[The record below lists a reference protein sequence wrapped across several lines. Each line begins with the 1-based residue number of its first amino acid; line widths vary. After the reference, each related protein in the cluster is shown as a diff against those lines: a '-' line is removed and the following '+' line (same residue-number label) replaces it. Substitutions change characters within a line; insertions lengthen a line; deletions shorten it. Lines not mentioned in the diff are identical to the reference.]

1 MKDRRWKEEVIV
13 AQWLRGEN
21 LADIDAVKSKD
32 FQFYPK
38 IVGYIKQYGVDKFKT
53 DMVSEKLMTP
63 KEYAEVYDKNF
74 PSLYSTF
81 FKELLTASA
90 QEWVREHPN
99 ASPEELIKQ
108 AQAVTDYTSELPSS
122 LKEPALALIE
132 EFESRSK
139 EKLVMTGLR
148 QLDNLLWG
156 VRPGELTFVGARP
169 SVGKSAFLLQ
179 IAEEVAKQ
187 GKKVMYLSLEMS
199 ELTMWTRVLL
209 RHVPLSQESL
219 RRGLKEEDWAN
230 PELTNAL
237 EYINNMKNFMLIPN
251 ARELRVIKELVET
264 HKPYM
269 LVVDQLQQM
278 NDNRQYFK
286 DVRSRF
292 SHMTRELQN
301 LALEENIAVWCACQ
315 INRSADDSVPTMA
328 NLKEAGN
335 IEEDATNVILLH
347 REGEKT
353 ERQLIRCE
361 LAKQKEGACGDFQLS
376 FHAPTFTFNGTQ
388 YV

>member
-1 MKDRRWKEEVIV
+1 MR
-13 AQWLRGEN
+13 L
-21 LADIDAVKSKD
+21 
-32 FQFYPK
+32 
-38 IVGYIKQYGVDKFKT
+38 
-53 DMVSEKLMTP
+53 
-63 KEYAEVYDKNF
+63 
-74 PSLYSTF
+74 ST
-81 FKELLTASA
+81 
-90 QEWVREHPN
+90 
-99 ASPEELIKQ
+99 
-108 AQAVTDYTSELPSS
+108 
-122 LKEPALALIE
+122 
-132 EFESRSK
+132 
-139 EKLVMTGLR
+139 
-148 QLDNLLWG
+148 
-156 VRPGELTFVGARP
+156 
-169 SVGKSAFLLQ
+169 
-179 IAEEVAKQ
+179 
-187 GKKVMYLSLEMS
+187 
-199 ELTMWTRVLL
+199 
-209 RHVPLSQESL
+209 
-219 RRGLKEEDWAN
+219 
-230 PELTNAL
+230 L

>member
-237 EYINNMKNFMLIPN
+237 EY
-251 ARELRVIKELVET
+251 A
-264 HKPYM
+264 
-269 LVVDQLQQM
+269 
-278 NDNRQYFK
+278 
-286 DVRSRF
+286 
-292 SHMTRELQN
+292 
-301 LALEENIAVWCACQ
+301 
-315 INRSADDSVPTMA
+315 
-328 NLKEAGN
+328 
-335 IEEDATNVILLH
+335 
-347 REGEKT
+347 
-353 ERQLIRCE
+353 
-361 LAKQKEGACGDFQLS
+361 
-376 FHAPTFTFNGTQ
+376 
-388 YV
+388 